1 MKKKS
6 LIIGIIA
13 VVLIII
19 GVGLFSRPTSLGNMN
34 NKFGDP
40 TTSASNITFWG
51 EAGERIKFSFRSN
64 VDAGKLDILLYDS
77 EGNLVYELDKAR
89 ELETFYTFSKA
100 DTYKLVA
107 QYSDFVGDYKITVYE
122 AD

>member
-6 LIIGIIA
+6 LIVGA
-13 VVLIII
+13 VVIVLIVI
-19 GVGLFSRPTSLGNMN
+19 GVGLFNRPTVLGNMN
-34 NKFGDP
+34 HKFEEP
-40 TTSASNITFWG
+40 TTSISNITFSG

-64 VDAGKLDILLYDS
+64 VATGELDILLYDS
-77 EGNLVYELDKAR
+77 EGDLVYELDKAR
-89 ELETFYTFSKA
+89 ELETFYTFNKT
-100 DTYKLVA
+100 DIYKLVA